1 MGKWKTPLVVSSLAV
16 LLAAC
21 GNAGEADT
29 KRTQRS
35 TEDSQNQGCNGG
47 TVNVPVDPKKSRR
60 TRQQPDIR
68 NTCRMGRRTRSST
81 SRTAPG

>member
-29 KRTQRS
+29 KKRRGS
-35 TEDSQNQGCNGG
+35 TEDGQNQGRTWNGQ
-47 TVNVPVDPKKSRR
+47 R
-60 TRQQPDIR
+60 PD
-68 NTCRMGRRTRSST
+68 
-81 SRTAPG
+81 

>member
-29 KRTQRS
+29 KKDAEAPKTVKIK
-35 TEDSQNQGCNGG
+35 DAHG
-47 TVNVPVDPKKSRR
+47 TVNVPVDPKKGRR
-60 TRQQPDIR
+60 TRQPDVR
-68 NTCRMGRRTRSST
+68 DACRMGRRTRSST